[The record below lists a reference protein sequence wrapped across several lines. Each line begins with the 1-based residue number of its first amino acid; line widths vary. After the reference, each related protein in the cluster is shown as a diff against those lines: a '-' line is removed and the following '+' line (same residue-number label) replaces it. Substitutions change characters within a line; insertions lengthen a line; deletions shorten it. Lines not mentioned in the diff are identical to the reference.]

1 MRNKRKS
8 GVRLAAAFMSLLL
21 AFWTVADSLPRARAL
36 ETDPETGAVLISSA
50 ADWRQFARAC
60 TVNTWSQEKL
70 IRLTADL
77 DLSGRDFLPI
87 PTFSGEF
94 SGEGFTIS
102 GLNLTSE
109 GSNMGLFRY
118 VQEGA
123 IVRSLNVSGRVQPG
137 GDAEQVG
144 GIVGVNAGSVL
155 DCTFSGT
162 VTGRNNV
169 GGIVGENTETGEVS
183 GCTAKGTVQGRRRTG
198 GIVGRNRGLLLKCWN
213 ESAVNT
219 TAPGESVTASEAAF
233 DTGGV
238 AGTSTG
244 VLQSCA
250 NVGSVGIAHTGYNV
264 GGIVGRQS
272 GYLAGGENRGTV
284 RGRKDVGGIAG
295 QAEPDITLL
304 ADPTI
309 LSELRSQL
317 NTLNELID
325 SALAGNE
332 ANRSGL
338 ARQLQQLQRN
348 TNTARDLSRRLLDES
363 SQSRETTVTNIR
375 SMASSVTGALDR
387 IKLSLVTFSGTTTRA
402 ETAIGLFDI
411 AIDALEETRILEED
425 TISALRNES
434 LALKNAAQEL
444 STAISKLQSGMEEL
458 ENAVLVQDSTA
469 QKNALWAL
477 SDAVGAAAEAKTDS
491 RNALEAIGNALNR
504 GFPLNINDA
513 QSALGRVNASLRDQV
528 SALRTVGNN
537 IDALAQRSSIDWD
550 RLEQALR
557 GLRQPAN
564 AFLTAARKLPG
575 AATDLSA
582 ALRNLDD
589 PSGRL
594 IDPMSHV
601 ADAADNLG
609 GIGSELESA
618 STELYRAVSD
628 LQETGAVSVTV
639 TSNTEELRSTGNSL
653 YTALGTL
660 TNTSDALNV
669 AVNRLGEN
677 VSANLQGIS
686 QQLNA
691 VSEAMLRTLENINTG
706 AVGADTVV
714 SDVSDHDVSGTRLGK
729 ITESVNMGA
738 LEADRNAGGIA
749 GMVGIEYDIDPED
762 DITGPQTFGS
772 TLETRA
778 VLQACRNQGTV
789 TTRKDYAGGI
799 VGRMNL
805 GTLVS
810 CENYGAVKS
819 AAGGYVGG
827 LAGRS
832 GGIVRESWSRC
843 AVSGERYVGGIAG
856 QADVLQNCRAI
867 PTFPN
872 VSDSMRSVGSI
883 AGSAN
888 PSDGRIQGNLF
899 LDNGVGGIEGISY
912 IGIAEPASW
921 ETLLVEGNP
930 PEAFTEC
937 AVVFVIDGAEV
948 ERIPFQ
954 YEDDLSGIVPPEIP
968 VKGNLHGYWPAFDTT
983 GHHPDIT
990 LEPVYEPYITM
1001 IASDAKSGEQPLV
1014 LAEGNFTRES
1024 VVSVTESEVGAPAG
1038 ADSMVMDIRLEGA
1051 ELPESGVVPLRLL
1064 NDTGTR
1070 ATVWRFH
1077 DSRWRTVDS
1086 KANGHYLLVDMEGE
1100 SGTYCVIPGGAGQA
1114 AMVRHL
1120 IPVAAAVLFV
1130 LIVAA
1135 VIRRSRKGRQ
1145 RQYE

>member
-1 MRNKRKS
+1 MRIIKR
-8 GVRLAAAFMSLLL
+8 VMATLMSLSL
-21 AFWTVADSLPRARAL
+21 ALWLVADSLPRAHAL
-36 ETDPETGAVLISSA
+36 ETDPVTGALLISSA

-70 IRLTADL
+70 IHLTADL
-77 DLSGRDFLPI
+77 DLSGRDFPPI

-94 SGEGFTIS
+94 SGEGHTIS
-102 GLNLTSE
+102 GLNLTSD

-123 IVRSLNVSGRVQPG
+123 VVRSLNVSGRVQPA

-162 VTGRNNV
+162 VTGKINV
-169 GGIVGENTETGEVS
+169 GGIVGENMETGEIS
-183 GCTAKGTVQGRRRTG
+183 GCTMSGAVQGRRRTG
-198 GIVGRNRGLLLKCWN
+198 GIVGRNRGLALKCRN

-219 TAPGESVTASEAAF
+219 AAPSDSVTASEAAF

-244 VLQSCA
+244 VLQSCT

-264 GGIVGRQS
+264 GGIVGRQF
-272 GYLAGGENRGTV
+272 GYLAGAENSGTV

-304 ADPTI
+304 ADPNV

-317 NTLNELID
+317 NTLSELID
-325 SALAGNE
+325 SALTGNE

-338 ARQLQQLQRN
+338 SRQLQQLQRN
-348 TNTARDLSRRLLDES
+348 TNTARDLSRKLVDES
-363 SQSRETTVTNIR
+363 SRSRETTVTNIR

-387 IKLSLVTFSGTTTRA
+387 IKLALVTFSGIPALATTGA
-402 ETAIGLFDI
+402 GLLDI
-411 AIDALEETRILEED
+411 SIDDLSNTRILEEA
-425 TISALRNES
+425 TIEALRGGS
-434 LALKNAAQEL
+434 LELKNATEEL
-444 STAISKLQSGMEEL
+444 NNAIANLQGGMEEL
-458 ENAVLVQDSTA
+458 ENAALVQDSTA
-469 QKNALWAL
+469 QKNALWTL
-477 SDAVGAAAEAKTDS
+477 SDGVGAVAEAKTAY
-491 RNALEAIGNALNR
+491 RNALESMGASLNR
-504 GFPLNINDA
+504 GFPLNTNDA
-513 QSALGRVNASLRDQV
+513 QSALGSVNASLRDQL
-528 SALRTVGNN
+528 SALRTIGDN
-537 IDALAQRSSIDWD
+537 IDALAQRNSLDWD
-550 RLEQALR
+550 ALAQGLR

-564 AFLTAARKLPG
+564 AFLSAARKLPD

-582 ALRNLDD
+582 ALRNMDD
-589 PSGRL
+589 PSGDL
-594 IDPMSHV
+594 IGPMSKM
-601 ADAADNLG
+601 ADAVDSVASIG
-609 GIGSELESA
+609 GELA
-618 STELYRAVSD
+618 SGCTELYGAVSD
-628 LQETGAVSVTV
+628 LQSTEPVSVTV

-660 TNTSDALNV
+660 TNTADALNV
-669 AVNRLGEN
+669 AVNRMGDS
-677 VSANLQGIS
+677 VSANLQGIT

-691 VSEAMLRTLENINTG
+691 VSEAMVRTLENINNGTI
-706 AVGADTVV
+706 GADTVI

-729 ITESVNMGA
+729 ITESVNLGA

-749 GMVGIEYDIDPED
+749 GMIGIEYDLDPED

-778 VLQACRNQGTV
+778 VIQTCRNEGTV
-789 TTRKDYAGGI
+789 TTRKDYVGGI

-819 AAGGYVGG
+819 TAGGYVGG

-843 AVSGERYVGGIAG
+843 AVSGERFVGGIAG
-856 QADVLQNCRAI
+856 EADVLRNCRAI
-867 PTFPN
+867 PTFST
-872 VSDSMRSVGSI
+872 VSDSMQSVGSI
-883 AGSAN
+883 AGNAN

-899 LDNGVGGIEGISY
+899 LDNGIGGIDGISY

-921 ETLLVEGNP
+921 ETLLVEGDP
-930 PEAFTEC
+930 PAAFTEC
-937 AVVFVIDGAEV
+937 AVVFIIDGEEV
-948 ERIPFQ
+948 GRVPFE
-954 YEDDLSGIVPPEIP
+954 YEDDLSGITLPEIP
-968 VKGNLHGYWPAFDTT
+968 PKGNLHGYWPAFDVT

-990 LEPVYEPYITM
+990 LEPVYEPFITM
-1001 IASDAKSGEQPLV
+1001 LASDAKSGEQPLA

-1024 VVSVTESEVGAPAG
+1024 VLSVTESEVGAPVG
-1038 ADSMVMDIRLEGA
+1038 ADTMVMDIRIEGA
-1051 ELPESGVVPLRLL
+1051 DASDGDVTPLRLL
-1064 NDTGTR
+1064 NSTGGQ

-1077 DSRWRTVDS
+1077 DSRWRTVS
-1086 KANGHYLLVDMEGE
+1086 AENNGHYLLVDMPGD

-1114 AMVRHL
+1114 AIIRHL
-1120 IPVAAAVLFV
+1120 IPVAAAVLLV
-1130 LIVAA
+1130 LVVAA
-1135 VIRRSRKGRQ
+1135 MIRGGRYKGKR
-1145 RQYE
+1145 ETE

>member
-1 MRNKRKS
+1 MKKIKRIM
-8 GVRLAAAFMSLLL
+8 AALMSLSL
-21 AFWTVADSLPRARAL
+21 AFWLVADSLPRVRAL
-36 ETDPETGAVLISSA
+36 ETDPNTGALLISSP

-60 TVNTWSQEKL
+60 TVNTWSQGKL
-70 IRLTADL
+70 IHLTADL
-77 DLSGRDFLPI
+77 NLSGRDFLPI

-102 GLNLTSE
+102 GLSLTSE

-118 VQEGA
+118 VQEGG

-169 GGIVGENTETGEVS
+169 GGIVGENMETGEVS
-183 GCTAKGTVQGRRRTG
+183 GCTANGSVQGRRRTG

-213 ESAVNT
+213 EAAVNT
-219 TAPGESVTASEAAF
+219 TAPGDSVTASEAAF

-244 VLQSCA
+244 VLQSCT

-272 GYLAGGENRGTV
+272 GYLAGAENRGTV

-304 ADPTI
+304 ADPNV

-325 SALAGNE
+325 AALTGNE
-332 ANRSGL
+332 ASFSGL
-338 ARQLQQLQRN
+338 SRQFQQLQRN
-348 TNTARDLSRRLLDES
+348 TNTARDLSRRLVDES
-363 SQSRETTVTNIR
+363 SNSRETTVTNIR
-375 SMASSVTGALDR
+375 SMASAVSGALDR
-387 IKLSLVTFSGTTTRA
+387 IKLAMVTFSGVPSLA
-402 ETAIGLFDI
+402 ADANGQLDAAIN
-411 AIDALEETRILEED
+411 ALEQTRILEAE
-425 TISALRNES
+425 TIDALRGGS
-434 LALKNAAQEL
+434 LELTNATQEL
-444 STAISKLQSGMEEL
+444 SNAIMNLQGGMEEL
-458 ENAVLVQDSTA
+458 ESAVLVQDDAA
-469 QKNALWAL
+469 QKNALWTL
-477 SDAVGAAAEAKTDS
+477 SDAVGAVAEAKTMR
-491 RNALEAIGNALNR
+491 RNALEAMGNSLNR
-504 GFPLNINDA
+504 GFPLNTNDV
-513 QSALGRVNASLRDQV
+513 QSALTRVNTCLRDEV
-528 SALRTVGNN
+528 SALRTVGDN
-537 IDALAQRSSIDWD
+537 IATLAQRSSVDWD
-550 RLEQALR
+550 SLEQGLR
-557 GLRQPAN
+557 GLRQPVN
-564 AFLTAARKLPG
+564 SVLTAVRRLPD
-575 AATDLSA
+575 AASGLAS
-582 ALRNLDD
+582 ALRNLED
-589 PSGRL
+589 PSGQL
-594 IDPMSHV
+594 IGPMSQM
-601 ADAADNLG
+601 ADAADAISGMGN
-609 GIGSELESA
+609 ELEGGF
-618 STELYRAVSD
+618 TELYRGVSD
-628 LQETGAVSVTV
+628 LQSTGPVSVTV

-660 TNTSDALNV
+660 TNTADALNV
-669 AVNRLGEN
+669 AVNRMGDS

-691 VSEAMLRTLENINTG
+691 VSEAMVRTLENISTG

-729 ITESVNMGA
+729 IAESVNMGA
-738 LEADRNAGGIA
+738 LEADRNAGGVA

-778 VLQACRNQGTV
+778 VVQACRNQGTV

-819 AAGGYVGG
+819 TAGGYVGG
-827 LAGRS
+827 LVGRS
-832 GGIVRESWSRC
+832 GGIVRESWSRS
-843 AVSGERYVGGIAG
+843 AVSGERFVGGIAG
-856 QADVLQNCRAI
+856 EADVLQNCRAI
-867 PTFPN
+867 PSFPTL
-872 VSDSMRSVGSI
+872 SDSMKSVGSI
-883 AGSAN
+883 AGTAN

-921 ETLLVEGNP
+921 ETLLIEGNP

-937 AVVFVIDGAEV
+937 AVVFIINGEEV

-954 YEDDLSGIVPPEIP
+954 YEDDLSGITLPEIP
-968 VKGNLHGYWPAFDTT
+968 QRGNLHGYWPAFDTT

-1001 IASDAKSGEQPLV
+1001 IASDAKSGEQPLA
-1014 LAEGNFTRES
+1014 LAEGNFTQES
-1024 VVSVTESEVGAPAG
+1024 VLRVTESEVGPPAG
-1038 ADSMVMDIRLEGA
+1038 AEAMVMEIRLEGA
-1051 ELPESGVVPLRLL
+1051 DVGENDVVPLRLL
-1064 NDTGTR
+1064 NATGGQG
-1070 ATVWRFH
+1070 TVWRFR
-1077 DSRWRTVDS
+1077 DSRWRTVS
-1086 KANGHYLLVDMEGE
+1086 AETNGHYLLIDMEGD

-1114 AMVRHL
+1114 AMIRHL
-1120 IPVAAAVLFV
+1120 IPVAAAVLLV
-1130 LIVAA
+1130 LLIAA
-1135 VIRRSRKGRQ
+1135 LIRGNRYKGKR
-1145 RQYE
+1145 EKA